1 MASRKHLITI
11 AITTAALSIGGI
23 GLASASNSKSVAK
36 SKFVASKTTP
46 NPMTAIVAGRMG
58 NPGGDLAT
66 VLSGL
71 VAKGTLTQA
80 QVDAINAAIAA
91 AHASAKPPVNPMR
104 AAEETLIA
112 STIGIDVATLETRLK
127 AGDSLA
133 TIAGSKTPALIAALV
148 ADATKKIDAAV
159 TAGQISAARATTL
172 KTNLTAQVTAVVNRA
187 GGKIGGMMGG
197 RGFGGRGMGHMD
209 NDAPGMM
216 GGLTPPP
223 VQG

>member
-1 MASRKHLITI
+1 MATKKHLVTI

-23 GLASASNSKSVAK
+23 GLASASNSKSVTK
-36 SKFVASKTTP
+36 SKVVASKTIA
-46 NPMTAIVAGRMG
+46 NPMMAKVAGRMG
-58 NPGGDLAT
+58 NPGGELAIA
-66 VLSGL
+66 LSGL
-71 VAKGTLTQA
+71 VTKGTLTQA
-80 QVDAINAAIAA
+80 QADAINAAMAA
-91 AHASAKPPVNPMR
+91 AHAAAKPPVDPMR
-104 AAEETLIA
+104 SAEEALVA

-133 TIAGSKTPALIAALV
+133 TIAGAKTPALIATLV
-148 ADATKKIDAAV
+148 ADLTKKIDAAV
-159 TAGQISAARATTL
+159 TAGQITAAQATTL
-172 KTNLTAQVTAVVNRA
+172 KTNLTEQVTAMVNRT

-209 NDAPGMM
+209 NDDLGMM